1 MILKS
6 VPKGA
11 EFTYG
16 VHGPSLA
23 AIVPDNAFTLFP
35 QSEMHTKLR
44 ELDAITMGSVRSL
57 NTKFEL
63 LRQGIGYTL
72 FYRIRPDDFG
82 KLYVEF
88 MVYRRNK
95 TNGEGRLAS
104 KLSLGAGGHI
114 EGFDVSYHQ
123 TIDNELLVG
132 TPLIDM
138 DETTDDSVG
147 REGSEEVKLFNKD
160 DQDITGD
167 IMVDAHDTTVG
178 KAFNKIGFVMDS
190 KPEEKGYV
198 GNIHYGVVYAID
210 ASEAV
215 RFEMAEPQNDAVC
228 WASALQLRTRNTFK
242 DPECPLEP
250 WSQMIVDQ
258 IDAVEDYILT
268 HFAPAA

>member
-1 MILKS
+1 MILKE
-6 VPKGA
+6 VAKGA

-23 AIVPDNAFTLFP
+23 AIAPDNAFTLFP

-44 ELDAITMGSVRSL
+44 ELDAITMGSVRAL

-72 FYRIRPDDFG
+72 FYRIVHDLQHDRPR
-82 KLYVEF
+82 VEF

-114 EGFDVSYHQ
+114 EGYDVSYHMI
-123 TIDNELLVG
+123 TDCGLLTQ

-138 DETTDDSVG
+138 DETTDDSVD
-147 REGSEEVKLFNKD
+147 REGSEEVKLF
-160 DQDITGD
+160 
-167 IMVDAHDTTVG
+167 DANGMNCTDNVMIDA
-178 KAFNKIGFVMDS
+178 KEAQFKKIGFVMDS
-190 KPEEKGYV
+190 QPEHGYV

-210 ASEAV
+210 ATEAV
-215 RFEMAEPQNDAVC
+215 RFEMAEPQNDAVG
-228 WASALQLRTRNTFK
+228 WATVDALKNEQLFK

-250 WSQMIVDQ
+250 WSKMIVDQ
-258 IDAVEDYILT
+258 IEAVEDYILS

>member
-6 VPKGA
+6 VPKGG

-23 AIVPDNAFTLFP
+23 AIVPDNAFTLMP
-35 QSEMHTKLR
+35 QEKLRTALR

-63 LRQGIGYTL
+63 LRQGIGYIL
-72 FYRIRPDDFG
+72 FYRIIQNLQQDRPQ
-82 KLYVEF
+82 VVF

-95 TNGEGRLAS
+95 TNSEGRLAS

-114 EGFDVSYHQ
+114 EGYDVSYHQ
-123 TIDNELLVG
+123 TIDNELLIQ

-138 DETTDDSVG
+138 DETTDDSVD
-147 REGSEEVKLFNKD
+147 REGGEEIKLLDKH
-160 DQDITGD
+160 DQDVTGNV
-167 IMVDAHDTTVG
+167 MVDAHDTTVG
-178 KAFNKIGFVMDS
+178 KGFNKIGFVMDS
-190 KPEEKGYV
+190 KPEPGYV

-215 RFEMAEPQNDAVC
+215 RFEMAEPQNDAVA
-228 WASALQLRTRNTFK
+228 WASGDELKNDVMFK
-242 DPECPLEP
+242 NPDCPLEP

-258 IDAVEDYILT
+258 IDAVEDYILS